1 MPVASPGDAGPG
13 RPTAVELGAYATTQ
27 ALTSLLDAGH
37 EVGLAIVGIDGDG
50 PAGLTW
56 LRRRRTQSAVASC
69 RTATGRCRCCRE
81 RPGWWAS
88 RRADTLRVRR

>member
-1 MPVASPGDAGPG
+1 MFVVDARSLARVTAGPG

-50 PAGLTW
+50 PAG
-56 LRRRRTQSAVASC
+56 
-69 RTATGRCRCCRE
+69 
-81 RPGWWAS
+81 
-88 RRADTLRVRR
+88 